1 MPERRN
7 MSTEIH
13 CINRSCK
20 HHCEGDTCDT
30 TIQIN
35 THGKCASF
43 EKGFLYYFCIVWDA
57 LRHSNFIDMIDIANN
72 PDLRIGL
79 YYVMDCYNLGYSEM
93 EWGTSRIIMLRAE
106 KGGKALN
113 YSDIIMREPD
123 LEKLKKN
130 IDDFNA
136 GIMPNQKHEI
146 KLPKTNSQ
154 EFGWLSPTGLFTE
167 SPFGQH
173 EQSAS
178 EICINMG
185 FVPEYEVWRKEN
197 CDTGFSLKRDFLSKE
212 KGYCLIHN
220 PTGSGGYIVTHLKP
234 LTKKQKEFLYAYFMD
249 MGDQFKAEQFLDD

>member
-1 MPERRN
+1 

-185 FVPEYEVWRKEN
+185 FVPEYEAWKKEN

-249 MGDQFKAEQFLDD
+249 MGDRFKAEQFLDD